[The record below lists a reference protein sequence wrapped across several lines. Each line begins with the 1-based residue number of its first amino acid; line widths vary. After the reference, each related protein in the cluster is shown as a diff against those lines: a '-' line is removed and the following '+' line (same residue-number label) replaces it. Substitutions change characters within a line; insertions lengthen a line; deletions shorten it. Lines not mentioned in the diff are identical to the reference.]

1 MRRTEKDEQGN
12 WCLRGVPWKELHAGA
27 VITAKTSE
35 LLYGALWKLMEYEET
50 GLNPEEIDKIKEWMK
65 RRGSNYHIETTK
77 SG

>member
-50 GLNPEEIDKIKEWMK
+50 GLNPEEIKEMT
-65 RRGSNYHIETTK
+65 R
-77 SG
+77 